1 MILVAHVSHHLA
13 ANFLLDGLTGVARYD
28 ATSGDVDFVVKDHS
42 FGLFER
48 LTEWKYYSTTCLGKS
63 LIPQCQS

>member
-48 LTEWKYYSTTCLGKS
+48 LTDGSTIALHVLGRA
-63 LIPQCQS
+63 